1 MEFFDRQNHLRNL
14 YSEFR
19 KTDEF
24 YKTFC
29 DEFVDELCG
38 IVGLYHP
45 EMIKSSEVESN
56 LRLYA
61 REMLSTIEA
70 VKYKDE
76 SYSAHRLD
84 EELQMMTRLV
94 VKKAEK
100 DQDPEFIDRVHEQA
114 KAMLVK
120 HFSDIPDLSASALR
134 LLEKNSKMYNWEFI
148 SNFYIEKKG

>member
-1 MEFFDRQNHLRNL
+1 MENFDRHKHWSNI

-94 VKKAEK
+94 VKEAEAE
-100 DQDPEFIDRVHEQA
+100 QIPEFIDHVHEQA
-114 KAMLVK
+114 KAMLVR
-120 HFSDIPDLSASALR
+120 HFPDIIDLSGRGLR

-148 SNFYIEKKG
+148 TNFYLLYKK